1 MMEHIVLDTNCLI
14 LSLPPKSRYHKV
26 WEAFVEGRYA
36 LCASN
41 EILEEYEE
49 IVSRFWG
56 EDIANYVMNVIINN
70 PSTRLFDPRF
80 KYGFIAADP
89 DDNKFVDCAIASN
102 ARYIVTEDRHF
113 DALRRMDFPKVDVIG
128 IDGFMDEMAQWGE

>member
-56 EDIANYVMNVIINN
+56 EEIANYVIEGADGCHSCCVLMHD
-70 PSTRLFDPRF
+70 S
-80 KYGFIAADP
+80 AAKDTT
-89 DDNKFVDCAIASN
+89 V
-102 ARYIVTEDRHF
+102 
-113 DALRRMDFPKVDVIG
+113 DALPTIVEWFIDNGFTFDVLTSSSFG
-128 IDGFMDEMAQWGE
+128 YHF